1 MPGVISGQEKVSAL
15 HYPAYGPARAELDRA
30 LELCG
35 PDGYSDWAMIRLD
48 RAACMARDGD
58 HETGLGYASET
69 LLALEAPKRQGVING
84 HGRELLAALTPAQ
97 RSSQAARDFRVL
109 LEQPPT

>member
-1 MPGVISGQEKVSAL
+1 
-15 HYPAYGPARAELDRA
+15 
-30 LELCG
+30 
-35 PDGYSDWAMIRLD
+35 
-48 RAACMARDGD
+48 
-58 HETGLGYASET
+58 